1 MSHANVNY
9 QAGRLSE
16 IQPSVITEVAELAG
30 QLKAHGRSI
39 CNLSVGEPDF
49 ATAPHICD
57 AANEAIRRGETT
69 YPRTQG
75 NLDLVDAVIARFHAD
90 YAVEVK
96 RDQILVA
103 NGAKQILF
111 NAFLATLDPG
121 DEVIIPKPY
130 WTSYPDIVRL
140 CGGKVVH
147 TPALVDGTFQP
158 DIELMEAAVTTRTRW
173 ILLNSPSN
181 PSGAIISDTTM
192 QSIMSL
198 LVRHPHLMLL
208 CDEIYD
214 KTVFDGHQ
222 FRTAL
227 SYNPDLADRILI
239 VNGVSKTYA
248 MTGWR
253 IGFAIGPAPLVKA
266 MTVIQG
272 QSTSGACSI
281 AQAAARAALDGPQ
294 DLVKEHCHIYQL
306 RRDVVVD
313 AIDNIAGLDCPAPK
327 GAFYVLPSIQGLIGR
342 SHPDTGQI
350 SGDLDLCKALLNV
363 AEVATVPG
371 TAFGSPNHIRL
382 SYACSLDELH
392 EAMRRIARFVDNCQ

>member
-1 MSHANVNY
+1 MVHANVKY
-9 QAGRLSE
+9 QADRLFG
-16 IQPSVITEVAELAG
+16 IQPSAITEVAELAR
-30 QLKAHGRSI
+30 QLKAQGRKI

-57 AANEAIRRGETT
+57 AANDAMSRGETS

-75 NLDLVDAVIARFHAD
+75 NLGLVDAVIARFQAD
-90 YAVEVK
+90 YGIDAK
-96 RDQILVA
+96 QDQILVA

-111 NAFLATLDPG
+111 NTFLATLDPG

-130 WTSYPDIVRL
+130 WTTYPDIVRL

-158 DIELMEAAVTTRTRW
+158 DIKLMEAAVTTKTRW
-173 ILLNSPSN
+173 LLLNSPSN
-181 PSGAIISDTTM
+181 PSGAIIADTTM
-192 QSIMSL
+192 QAIMSL
-198 LVRHPHLMLL
+198 LVRHPHVMLL

-253 IGFAIGPAPLVKA
+253 IGFAIGPAPLVNS

-281 AQAAARAALDGPQ
+281 AQAAAKAALEGPQ
-294 DLVKEHCHIYQL
+294 DFVKEHCHIYQV

-313 AIDNIAGLDCPAPK
+313 AIGNIAGLDCPAPK
-327 GAFYVLPSIQGLIGR
+327 GAFYVLPSMEDLIGR
-342 SHPDTGQI
+342 SHPDAGQI
-350 SGDLDLCKALLNV
+350 SGDLALCKALLKV

-382 SYACSLDELH
+382 SYACSLEELH
-392 EAMRRIARFVDNCQ
+392 EAMRRIAKFVGNCQ